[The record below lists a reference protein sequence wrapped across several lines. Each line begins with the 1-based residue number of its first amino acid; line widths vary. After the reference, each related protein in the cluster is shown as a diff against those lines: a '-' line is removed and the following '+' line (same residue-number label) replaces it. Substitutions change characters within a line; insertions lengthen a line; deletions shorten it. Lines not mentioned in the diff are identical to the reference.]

1 MCEHQQYIH
10 YNKGAHVLYALQDQ
24 IGEQRLNRAL
34 RAHRDR
40 WNMAQVTKTGV
51 YPTAAD
57 LTAEL
62 RAVTPDSLRGLLD
75 DWVNAITLYELKT
88 DRATVKPSGRQF
100 VVTLDV
106 SAEKV
111 RADSLGNEKTR
122 PLNEWMWVG
131 VYAPKAK
138 DTATDKLLYYQRHRI
153 TKPKQQIT
161 VRVDQKPDRAGI
173 DPLNLLIDRHPKDN
187 VKTVE

>member
-1 MCEHQQYIH
+1 M
-10 YNKGAHVLYALQDQ
+10 LYALQDQ
-24 IGEQRLNRAL
+24 IGEDRLNQAL

-40 WNMAQVTKTGV
+40 WNMAQVARTSIYSTI
-51 YPTAAD
+51 AD

-62 RAVTPDSLRGLLD
+62 QTVTPDSLRGLLD

-88 DRATVKPSGRQF
+88 EKATVKPSGKQF
-100 VVTLDV
+100 VVTHDV
-106 SAEKV
+106 SVEKV
-111 RADSLGNEKTR
+111 RADSLGNEKPR

-138 DTATDKLLYYQRHRI
+138 DATTDKLLYYQRHQV
-153 TKPKQQIT
+153 TKPRHQIT

-187 VKTVE
+187 VKTLE